1 VAAIAAL
8 EAPTR
13 MRVLTENLVIEVF
26 PSVWQGLIP
35 RAVRVSYAAD
45 PSDR

>member
-1 VAAIAAL
+1 M

-26 PSVWQGLIP
+26 PSVWLGLIP
-35 RAVRVSYAAD
+35 RAVQVSYPAT